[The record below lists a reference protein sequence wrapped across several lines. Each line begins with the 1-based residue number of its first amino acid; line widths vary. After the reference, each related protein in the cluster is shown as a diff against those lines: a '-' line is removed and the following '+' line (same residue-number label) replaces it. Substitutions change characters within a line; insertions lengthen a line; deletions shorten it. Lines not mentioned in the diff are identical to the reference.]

1 MAIYKGKKIGVMA
14 NKVRWDAD
22 WFQWEIVGDKEW
34 QGEWWRVEEVE
45 KILGF
50 IRFNCIVGKYCL
62 KYGND
67 YAKVKYFR
75 KFADARAFAKSL

>member
-1 MAIYKGKKIGVMA
+1 MA

-22 WFQWEIVGDKEW
+22 WFQWEIVGDKD
-34 QGEWWRVEEVE
+34 WRVERLE

-62 KYGND
+62 TYGND
-67 YAKVKYFR
+67 YAKTKYFR
-75 KFADARAFAKSL
+75 KFADARAFARTL

>member
-1 MAIYKGKKIGVMA
+1 MA

-22 WFQWEIVGDKEW
+22 WSWWEIVGDKEW
-34 QGEWWRVEEVE
+34 QGEWWRAEQVE

-50 IRFNCIVGKYCL
+50 VQWDCNCDMYRVS
-62 KYGND
+62 YGSD
-67 YAKVKYFR
+67 FHKTEYFR